1 MLKIS
6 QAAIRMSEIRDKAFK
21 CLARVPEVI
30 EYTKGYLHLYC
41 DDIDLRRIAQ
51 DLYIAIL
58 EAVQDMMA
66 WFNEKAYSEQ

>member
-1 MLKIS
+1 MLKIN
-6 QAAIRMSEIRDKAFK
+6 QAVIRMSEIRDKVFK

-51 DLYIAIL
+51 DL
-58 EAVQDMMA
+58 
-66 WFNEKAYSEQ
+66 